1 MKTLLIAAVIATA
14 LPATSAL
21 AQADGRFAVGA
32 QVGTP
37 GAGLQAQ
44 FALSPV
50 VVLRGGYDVLKW
62 DRNQTYKGIDYDPRS
77 TSSRRAPL
85 WTCIRSA
92 TAF

>member
-37 GAGLQAQ
+37 GSGFQAQ

-50 VVLRGGYDVLKW
+50 VVLRGGYDVLK
-62 DRNQTYKGIDYDPRS
+62 
-77 TSSRRAPL
+77 
-85 WTCIRSA
+85 
-92 TAF
+92 